1 MGRILIYV
9 VLITAAG
16 SVAVWVAEQPGEV
29 RLTWQGYLLES
40 SVSMLFVLVIV
51 CAVLLAIAYE
61 VLNFIFNSPRLIHTI
76 RRNRSR
82 ERGYRSLTRG
92 MVAVAAGDVKAAKRA
107 VRATEALHVEPPL
120 RLLLTAQAA
129 QLEGDEIAAR
139 ESFQAMLADPESEF
153 LGLRGLLVQSLR
165 KGDKVTALALARRAF
180 EINPRA
186 EWVLT
191 NLIDLE
197 TIAGNWPDAEQ
208 SVIAAQRAKRIKPEN
223 ARRRRALLLY
233 QRAQAAFDQTDEKT
247 ARDLAMRAINL
258 RADFM
263 PAVVFAA
270 KLLAKVGHL
279 KRARKLIM
287 HAWQTAPHPDL
298 ADTLVQISEP
308 LTPLARIKVLEPL
321 MSLRPGDLEG
331 HLVLASAL
339 LDASLWGAARE
350 HLGQASRGMS
360 DQRLYRLMA
369 RLEEGENNDEG
380 AARQWLLKASRAPS
394 EPIWKCRVCG
404 EIANNWGIQCSS
416 CEAVDSLE
424 WGTANSGD
432 SVDRRQ
438 ELAFVKWTKST
449 LENVIPN
456 RPTPRMNLSQKS
468 E

>member
-1 MGRILIYV
+1 MGRLLIYI

-16 SVAVWVAEQPGEV
+16 LAAVWVAEQPGEV

-40 SVSMLFVLVIV
+40 SVSMLFVVVIV
-51 CAVLLAIAYE
+51 CASLLAIAYQ
-61 VLNFIFNSPRLIHTI
+61 VLNFIFNSPRLIRTA

-107 VRATEALHVEPPL
+107 VRVMETLHVESPL

-139 ESFQAMLADPESEF
+139 EGFRAMLADPESEF

-208 SVIAAQRAKRIKPEN
+208 SVIAAQRAKSIKPEN

-233 QRAQAAFDQTDEKT
+233 QRARAAFDHTDEKT
-247 ARDLAMRAINL
+247 ARDLAMRAVNL

-279 KRARKLIM
+279 KRARKLITN
-287 HAWQTAPHPDL
+287 AWKTAPHPDL

-308 LTPLARIKVLEPL
+308 LTPLSRIKILEPL
-321 MSLRPGDLEG
+321 MALRQGHIEG
-331 HLVLASAL
+331 HLALASAL

-350 HLGQASRGMS
+350 HLGQAARGMS

-449 LENVIPN
+449 FENVIPN
-456 RPTPRMNLSQKS
+456 RPTPRMDLGQKS

>member
-16 SVAVWVAEQPGEV
+16 LVAVWVAEQPGEV

-61 VLNFIFNSPRLIHTI
+61 VLNFILHSPKLIHTI

-92 MVAVAAGDVKAAKRA
+92 IVAVAAGDVKAAKRA
-107 VRATEALHVEPPL
+107 VRATESLHVELPL

-139 ESFQAMLADPESEF
+139 ESFRAMLADPESEF

-197 TIAGNWPDAEQ
+197 TVAGNWPDAER
-208 SVIAAQRAKRIKPEN
+208 SVIAAQRAKSIKPEN

-233 QRAQAAFDQTDEKT
+233 QRARAAFDHTDEKT
-247 ARDLAMRAINL
+247 ARDLAMRAVNL

-279 KRARKLIM
+279 KRARKLITN
-287 HAWQTAPHPDL
+287 AWKTAPHPDL

-308 LTPLARIKVLEPL
+308 LTPLSRIKVLEPL
-321 MSLRPGDLEG
+321 MALRQGHIEG
-331 HLVLASAL
+331 HLALASAL

-350 HLGQASRGMS
+350 HLGKAARGAS

-424 WGTANSGD
+424 WGPANSGE

-438 ELAFVKWTKST
+438 EVAFIKWTKST
-449 LENVIPN
+449 GENVIPN
-456 RPTPRMNLSQKS
+456 QSISRMDLSQKS